1 MKQGRTPEEM
11 LTELKRQ
18 SHEKRD
24 YIVPSQSM
32 ELSTDGR
39 EIIVEGKGTE
49 SYDSHYGMTDL
60 FHRQVGSVLK
70 IPAPYY
76 DLMRTQ
82 KPELLAENV
91 NTWLRDRDT
100 NFMLR
105 TMDYN
110 DGNNRVARAL
120 LSERYRRIDNLE
132 IAAALLPLV
141 MNQKGYEIASC
152 EITESRMYIKIVFHL
167 KTYEV
172 VPGDFVEFGII
183 ISNSEVG
190 QGSVFVRP
198 FMNRLVCTNGMV
210 INELGERKH
219 HVGRQA
225 KSADDSYEL
234 YSDETIEAEDKAFLM
249 KLQDVEKAA
258 LDESR
263 YPLIVSKLQDAAEAP
278 ITGKV
283 AEVVELTSKSFGFS
297 QTEQENILDQ
307 LIRGGDMSLYGLSN
321 AVTRAS
327 QDVESYDRATEM
339 ESIGWKIATMPPTQW
354 KEMNS

>member
-11 LTELKRQ
+11 LAELKRQ
-18 SHEKRD
+18 SREKRD
-24 YIVPSQSM
+24 YIVPSQSIEM
-32 ELSTDGR
+32 AQNGQ
-39 EIIVEGKGTE
+39 EIIVEGKGAD

-60 FHRQVGSVLK
+60 FHRQVGSALK
-70 IPAPYY
+70 IPAAYY
-76 DLMRTQ
+76 DLMRSQ

-91 NTWLRDRDT
+91 NSWLSGRE
-100 NFMLR
+100 NSFMLR
-105 TMDYN
+105 TMDYG
-110 DGNNRVARAL
+110 DGRVARAL

-132 IAAALLPLV
+132 IAAALLPPV
-141 MNQKGYEIASC
+141 MNQKGFEIVSS
-152 EITESRMYIKIVFHL
+152 EITPTRMYIKLVCHL

-172 VPGDFVEFGII
+172 LPGDFVEFGII

-198 FMNRLVCTNGMV
+198 FLNRLICTNGCV

-219 HVGRQA
+219 HVGRAA
-225 KSADDSYEL
+225 KSMDDSFEL
-234 YSDETIEAEDKAFLM
+234 YSDATIEAEDKAFLM

-263 YPLIVSKLQDAAEAP
+263 YPLIVDKLKQSADAK

-283 AEVVELTSKSFGFS
+283 ADVVELTAKNYGFT
-297 QTEQENILDQ
+297 QAEQENILDN

-321 AVTRAS
+321 AVTRMS
-327 QDVESYDRATEM
+327 QDAESYDRATEL
-339 ESIGWKIATMPPTQW
+339 ESAGWDIATMPAAQW
-354 KEMNS
+354 KAINA

>member
-1 MKQGRTPEEM
+1 MKQGKTPAQM
-11 LTELKRQ
+11 LEELKRQ
-18 SHEKRD
+18 SREKRD
-24 YIVPSQSM
+24 FIVPSQSM
-32 ELSTDGR
+32 VMAGDGQ
-39 EIIVEGKGTE
+39 EIIMEGKGNDA
-49 SYDSHYGMTDL
+49 YDSRFGMTDL
-60 FHRQVGSVLK
+60 FHRQLGTALK
-70 IPAPYY
+70 IGAPYY
-76 DLMRTQ
+76 DLMRKE

-91 NTWLRDRDT
+91 NAWLKDRDN

-105 TMDYN
+105 TMNY
-110 DGNNRVARAL
+110 GSGRVARAL

-132 IAAALLPLV
+132 IATALLPMVLDE
-141 MNQKGYEIASC
+141 KGYEIASC

-172 VPGDFVEFGII
+172 LPGDFVEFGII

-198 FMNRLVCTNGMV
+198 FMNRLVCSNGLV

-219 HVGRQA
+219 HVGRTV
-225 KSADDSYEL
+225 KSLDDSYEL
-234 YSDETIEAEDKAFLM
+234 YSDSTLEAVDRAFLM
-249 KLQDVEKAA
+249 KLQDVERAA

-263 YPLIVSKLQDAAEAP
+263 YPLIISKLQDAAAAP

-283 AEVVELTSKSFGFS
+283 QEVVELTGKNYGFT
-297 QTEQENILDQ
+297 QEEQENILDQ
-307 LIRGGDMSLYGLSN
+307 LIRGGDMTLYGLSN

-339 ESIGWKIATMPPTQW
+339 ESVGWKIATMPGSQW
-354 KEMNS
+354 KEINE

>member
-18 SHEKRD
+18 SREKRD

-32 ELSTDGR
+32 VMSDNGQ
-39 EIIVEGKGTE
+39 EIIVEGKGAD
-49 SYDSHYGMTDL
+49 SYDNHYGMTDL
-60 FHRQVGSVLK
+60 FHRQVGTTLK

-76 DLMRTQ
+76 DLMRSQ

-91 NTWLRDRDT
+91 NSWLSGRDN

-105 TMDYN
+105 TMDY
-110 DGNNRVARAL
+110 GSGRVARAL

-132 IAAALLPLV
+132 IAAALLPPV
-141 MNQKGYEIASC
+141 MNEKGFEIVSS
-152 EITESRMYIKIVFHL
+152 EITPARMYIKLVCHL

-172 VPGDFVEFGII
+172 LPGDFVEFGII

-198 FMNRLVCTNGMV
+198 FLNRLICTNGCV

-219 HVGRQA
+219 HVGRAA
-225 KSADDSYEL
+225 KSVEDSFEI
-234 YSDETIEAEDKAFLM
+234 YSDSTIEAEDRVFLM
-249 KLQDVEKAA
+249 KLLDVEKAA

-263 YPLIVSKLQDAAEAP
+263 YRLIIDKLKDAADAK
-278 ITGKV
+278 ITGRV
-283 AEVVELTSKSFGFS
+283 QDVVELTAKNYGFT
-297 QTEQENILDQ
+297 QTEQEGILDA
-307 LIRGGDMSLYGLSN
+307 LICGGDMSLYGLSN
-321 AVTRAS
+321 AVTRFS
-327 QDVESYDRATEM
+327 QDVESYDRATEL
-339 ESIGWKIATMPPTQW
+339 ESAGWDIATMPAGLW
-354 KEMNS
+354 KTINA

>member
-18 SHEKRD
+18 SREKRD
-24 YIVPSQSM
+24 FIVPSQSM
-32 ELSTDGR
+32 VMSSDGQ
-39 EIIVEGKGTE
+39 EIIVEGRKADA
-49 SYDSHYGMTDL
+49 YDSHYGMTDL
-60 FHRQVGSVLK
+60 FHRQVGSALK

-76 DLMRTQ
+76 DLMRSQ

-91 NTWLRDRDT
+91 NTWMSERD
-100 NFMLR
+100 NSFMLR
-105 TMDYN
+105 TMDY
-110 DGNNRVARAL
+110 GAGRVARAL

-132 IAAALLPLV
+132 IAAALLPPV
-141 MNQKGYEIASC
+141 MDQKGFEIVSS
-152 EITESRMYIKIVFHL
+152 EITTARMYIKLVCHL

-172 VPGDFVEFGII
+172 LPGDFVEFGII

-198 FMNRLVCTNGMV
+198 FLNRLVCTNGMV

-225 KSADDSYEL
+225 TAVEDSYEL
-234 YSDETIEAEDKAFLM
+234 YSDATIEAEDKAFLM

-263 YPLIVSKLQDAAEAP
+263 YPLIVDKLKQSADAK

-283 AEVVELTSKSFGFS
+283 ADVVELTAKNYGFS
-297 QTEQENILDQ
+297 QVEQENILDN

-321 AVTRAS
+321 AVTKMS
-327 QDVESYDRATEM
+327 QDTESYDRATEM
-339 ESIGWKIATMPPTQW
+339 EGIGWQIATMPASQW
-354 KEMNS
+354 KEINQ

>member
-24 YIVPSQSM
+24 FIVPPQSM
-32 ELSTDGR
+32 VMAENGQ
-39 EIIVEGKGTE
+39 EIIMEGKGDT
-49 SYDSHYGMTDL
+49 YDSHFGMTDL
-60 FHRQVGSVLK
+60 FHRQLGSALK
-70 IPAPYY
+70 IGAPYY

-91 NTWLRDRDT
+91 NAWLVDRDN

-105 TMDYN
+105 TMDYG
-110 DGNNRVARAL
+110 DGKNRVARAL

-132 IAAALLPLV
+132 IATALLPMV
-141 MNQKGYEIASC
+141 MGQKGYEIASC

-219 HVGRQA
+219 HVGRTA
-225 KSADDSYEL
+225 KSSDDSYEL
-234 YSDETIEAEDKAFLM
+234 YSDATIEAEDKAFLM
-249 KLQDVEKAA
+249 KLQDVERAA

-263 YPLIVSKLQDAAEAP
+263 YPLIVSKLQEAADAKL
-278 ITGKV
+278 TGHV
-283 AEVVELTSKSFGFS
+283 QEVVELASKSYGFS

-339 ESIGWKIATMPPTQW
+339 ESLGWKIATMPQTQW
-354 KEMNS
+354 KEMNA

>member
-1 MKQGRTPEEM
+1 MKQGKTPEVM
-11 LTELKRQ
+11 LAELKRQ

-24 YIVPSQSM
+24 FIVPSQSM
-32 ELSTDGR
+32 VMTDDGR
-39 EIIVEGKGTE
+39 EVVVEGKDNSGSD
-49 SYDSHYGMTDL
+49 SYRLTDL
-60 FHRQVGSVLK
+60 FHRQLGTALK
-70 IPAPYY
+70 IGAPYY

-91 NTWLRDRDT
+91 NAWLKDR
-100 NFMLR
+100 NNSFMLR
-105 TMDYN
+105 TMDYG
-110 DGNNRVARAL
+110 DGRNRVARAL

-132 IAAALLPLV
+132 IATALLPLV
-141 MNQKGYEIASC
+141 LDQKGYEIASC

-172 VPGDFVEFGII
+172 VPGDLVEFGII

-234 YSDETIEAEDKAFLM
+234 YSDATIEAEDKAFLM
-249 KLQDVEKAA
+249 KLQDVERAA

-263 YPLIVSKLQDAAEAP
+263 YPLIIDKLQQAAGAP
-278 ITGKV
+278 ITGHV
-283 AEVVELTSKSFGFS
+283 QDVVELTSKTFGFS

-307 LIRGGDMSLYGLSN
+307 LIRGGDMTLYGLSN

-327 QDVESYDRATEM
+327 QDVESYDRATEL
-339 ESIGWKIATMPPTQW
+339 ESIGWRVATMEPSQW
-354 KEMNS
+354 RLMNS

>member
-1 MKQGRTPEEM
+1 MKQGRTPEQM
-11 LTELKRQ
+11 LEELKRQ

-24 YIVPSQSM
+24 FIVPSQSM
-32 ELSTDGR
+32 MMASDGQ
-39 EIIVEGKGTE
+39 EIIMEGKGADD
-49 SYDSHYGMTDL
+49 YDSHFGMTDL
-60 FHRQVGSVLK
+60 FHRQLGSVLK
-70 IPAPYY
+70 IGAPYY
-76 DLMRTQ
+76 DLMRAK

-91 NTWLRDRDT
+91 NAWLADRD
-100 NFMLR
+100 NSFMLR
-105 TMDYN
+105 TMDYG
-110 DGNNRVARAL
+110 DHHRKARAL

-132 IAAALLPLV
+132 IATALLPMV
-141 MNQKGYEIASC
+141 MGQKGYEIASC

-190 QGSVFVRP
+190 QGSVSVKP

-219 HVGRQA
+219 HVGRLA
-225 KSADDSYEL
+225 KAADDSFEL

-249 KLQDVEKAA
+249 KLQDVERAA

-263 YPLIVSKLQDAAEAP
+263 YPLIIGKLQEAADAK
-278 ITGKV
+278 ITGHV
-283 AEVVELTSKSFGFS
+283 QEVVELTSKSYGFS

-327 QDVESYDRATEM
+327 QDVDSYDRATEM

-354 KEMNS
+354 KEMNA